1 MACVGVGVVVG
12 HLLDLVPAPPG
23 PCKPVGKLFTRRGI
37 TMRNEHNSLCAS
49 SKLGRI
55 ENRILQLSTR
65 ESGDLLRRGDAV
77 WTFGMMQQQD
87 VSGQRH
93 LKGWERGSVR

>member
-1 MACVGVGVVVG
+1 MACAGVVVG

-23 PCKPVGKLFTRRGI
+23 PNKPVGKLFIRPSI
-37 TMRNEHNSLCAS
+37 TMRNEHDSLFAY
-49 SKLGRI
+49 SKLGRM
-55 ENRILQLSTR
+55 ENHILQLSTR
-65 ESGDLLRRGDAV
+65 ESGDLLRSGDAA
-77 WTFGMMQQQD
+77 WTFGMMQQD